1 MTSHIV
7 VVENLSDWQPHY
19 PEAVVITAKEYLS
32 QPDFLKTKGVKVFN
46 LCRSYRYLS
55 IGYYVSLLG
64 EARRHKS
71 IPSVHTVTDLSNKA
85 IYSLN
90 FDDLDTLL
98 HKSLQK
104 RSVPPPEQ
112 NSFELQIFFGRCAD
126 KELQDLA
133 RQIFDTFRCP
143 LLKVEFRY
151 QGKWNIASIKPF
163 HLSAIN
169 AEQQPAFIE
178 ALNHYLSKPWRTNRT
193 KSVARYDV
201 AILHNPE
208 EKLPPSC
215 PQSLQKFIKA
225 GKKLGL
231 DVELIERKD
240 FSRLAEYDA
249 LFIRET
255 TKIDHYTY
263 RFAKKAE
270 SEGMVVIDDPD
281 SIVKCTNKV
290 YLAELLSANKVP
302 VPKTVILHKS
312 NLKAL
317 EETLQYPVVLK
328 IPDGSFSLGVFKA
341 ANEKELQ
348 EIVARSFKDTDLI
361 LAQEYLYTPFDWR
374 VGVLNRKPI
383 YVCQYFMSKEH
394 WQIVKHNPSGNIE
407 EGQGKTWLIDEAPKE
422 VVDVAMKAANL
433 IGNGLYGVDLK
444 QTERGIYVIEV
455 NDNPNID
462 KGYEDIKLGDELY
475 SIVMEEFVRR
485 LDFKKQE
492 VPSIARQKIN
502 GLVRTATGEAAPL
515 LLPVIPSLVENG

>member
-7 VVENLSDWQPHY
+7 VVENPGDWQPNF
-19 PEAVVITAKEYLS
+19 PEAVVVTAKEYLS
-32 QPDFLKTKGVKVFN
+32 QPDFLKNKGIKVLN

-64 EARRHKS
+64 EARRHKA
-71 IPSVHTVTDLSNKA
+71 IPSVHTVTDLSKKA

-90 FDDLDTLL
+90 FDDLDTLV
-98 HKSLQK
+98 HKTLEK
-104 RSVPPPEQ
+104 RTAPQPEL
-112 NSFELQIFFGRCAD
+112 NRFELQIFFGRCAD
-126 KELQDLA
+126 RELQDLA

-143 LLKVEFRY
+143 LLKVEFRL
-151 QGKWNIASIKPF
+151 QGKWNISSIKPF
-163 HLSAIN
+163 HLNTIST
-169 AEQQPAFIE
+169 EQQPAFVE
-178 ALNHYLSKPWRTNRT
+178 ALNQYLSKPWRTNRT
-193 KSVARYDV
+193 KSVSRYDL
-201 AILHNPE
+201 AILHNPD

-215 PQSLQKFIKA
+215 PLSLQKFVKA
-225 GKKLGL
+225 GKKFGV

-263 RFAKKAE
+263 RFSKKAE

-290 YLAELLSANKVP
+290 YLAELLTANKVP

-317 EETLQYPVVLK
+317 EDSLRYPVVLK
-328 IPDGSFSLGVFKA
+328 IPDGSFSRGVFKA
-341 ANEKELQ
+341 ESEKDLQ
-348 EIVARSFKDTDLI
+348 EIVANNFKDTDLI

-383 YVCQYFMSKEH
+383 FACQYFMSKSH

-407 EGQGKTWLIDEAPKE
+407 EGQGKNWLIHEVPKE
-422 VVDVAMKAANL
+422 VVDVAMRAANL

-444 QTERGIYVIEV
+444 QTERGIFVIEV

-462 KGYEDIKLGDELY
+462 KGYEDVKLGDELY
-475 SIVMEEFVRR
+475 NIIMEEFVRR
-485 LDFKKQE
+485 LDAKKQD
-492 VPSIARQKIN
+492 VPAIARQRLN
-502 GLVRTATGEAAPL
+502 PVVRPAPAHA
-515 LLPVIPSLVENG
+515 PVIEEGPVPSMVEGL